1 MNKYILDLLGV
12 PEDQRDKIRARS
24 EELKLVLE
32 SRFKHRIVVK
42 LQSPT
47 SFTIW
52 GYKIGAN
59 RSALLCCYSLTS
71 DHEHTSVTINER
83 GKISDV
89 RGRNFSWSFDD
100 DGSFYYGRRGGHW
113 LTREHLVAFVRRWRR
128 NRELRSGVA
137 AMEL

>member
-24 EELKLVLE
+24 DELKLVFQSE
-32 SRFKHRIVVK
+32 FKHKIVVK
-42 LQSPT
+42 LQPPT

-52 GYKIGAN
+52 GYKIGAK
-59 RSALLCCYSLTS
+59 RSVLYCAYSFTS
-71 DHEHTSVTINER
+71 DHEHTSVSINER
-83 GKISDV
+83 GKICDV

-100 DGSFYYGRRGGHW
+100 DGSFYYGRRAGHLDW

-128 NRELRSGVA
+128 TREVA